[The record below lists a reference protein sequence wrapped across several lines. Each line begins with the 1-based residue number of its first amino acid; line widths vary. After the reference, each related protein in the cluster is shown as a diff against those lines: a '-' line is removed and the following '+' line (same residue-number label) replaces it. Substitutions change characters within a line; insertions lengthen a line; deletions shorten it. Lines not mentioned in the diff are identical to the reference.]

1 MTSTFYSTC
10 VILVDG
16 FLQEGVVSVLV
27 VVVVVVV
34 VWGAAVVQPGTH
46 LVVDILGLRVV
57 CNMAALSG

>member
-27 VVVVVVV
+27 VVVV
-34 VWGAAVVQPGTH
+34 WGAAVVQPGTH

-57 CNMAALSG
+57 CNMPTLSG

>member
-27 VVVVVVV
+27 VVVVV
-34 VWGAAVVQPGTH
+34 WGAAVVQPGTH
-46 LVVDILGLRVV
+46 LVVDILGLGIV
-57 CNMAALSG
+57 CNMATLSG

>member
-16 FLQEGVVSVLV
+16 FLQEGVVSVLLL
-27 VVVVVVV
+27 VVV

-46 LVVDILGLRVV
+46 LVVDILGLGIV
-57 CNMAALSG
+57 CNMPTLSG

>member
-27 VVVVVVV
+27 VVVVV
-34 VWGAAVVQPGTH
+34 WGAAVVQPGTH
-46 LVVDILGLRVV
+46 LVVDILGL
-57 CNMAALSG
+57 

>member
-16 FLQEGVVSVLV
+16 FLQEGVMSVL
-27 VVVVVVV
+27 VVVVVV

-46 LVVDILGLRVV
+46 LVVDILGLGVV
-57 CNMAALSG
+57 CNMAALTV

>member
-1 MTSTFYSTC
+1 MISSVYSTC

-16 FLQEGVVSVLV
+16 FLQEGVVSVLL
-27 VVVVVVV
+27 VVVV

>member
-16 FLQEGVVSVLV
+16 FLQEGVMSVL
-27 VVVVVVV
+27 VVVVVV

-57 CNMAALSG
+57 CNMAALTV

>member
-10 VILVDG
+10 VIVVDG
-16 FLQEGVVSVLV
+16 FLQEGVVSVLL
-27 VVVVVVV
+27 VVVV

>member
-16 FLQEGVVSVLV
+16 FLQEGVVSVLA
-27 VVVVVVV
+27 VVVV

-46 LVVDILGLRVV
+46 LVVDILGLGVV

>member
-34 VWGAAVVQPGTH
+34 VVWGAAVVQPGTH
-46 LVVDILGLRVV
+46 LVVDIL
-57 CNMAALSG
+57 

>member
-16 FLQEGVVSVLV
+16 FLQEGVVSVL
-27 VVVVVVV
+27 VVV

>member
-1 MTSTFYSTC
+1 MTSTFYPTC

-16 FLQEGVVSVLV
+16 FLQEGVVPVL
-27 VVVVVVV
+27 VVVVV

>member
-27 VVVVVVV
+27 VVVVVV
-34 VWGAAVVQPGTH
+34 WGAAVVQPGTH
-46 LVVDILGLRVV
+46 LVVDILGLGIV

>member
-27 VVVVVVV
+27 VVVVV
-34 VWGAAVVQPGTH
+34 WGAAVVQPGTH
-46 LVVDILGLRVV
+46 LVVDILGLGVV
-57 CNMAALSG
+57 CNMAALTV

>member
-16 FLQEGVVSVLV
+16 FLQEGVVSVLLLV
-27 VVVVVVV
+27 VVE

-57 CNMAALSG
+57 CNMPTLSG

>member
-16 FLQEGVVSVLV
+16 FLQEGVVSVLLL
-27 VVVVVVV
+27 VVV

-46 LVVDILGLRVV
+46 LVVDILGLGIV

>member
-27 VVVVVVV
+27 VVVVVV
-34 VWGAAVVQPGTH
+34 WGAAVVQPGTH
-46 LVVDILGLRVV
+46 LVVDILGLGVV

>member
-1 MTSTFYSTC
+1 MTSTFYPTC
-10 VILVDG
+10 VILVDV
-16 FLQEGVVSVLV
+16 FLQEGVVSVLL
-27 VVVVVVV
+27 VVVVV

>member
-1 MTSTFYSTC
+1 MTSTFYPTC

-16 FLQEGVVSVLV
+16 FLQEGVVSVL
-27 VVVVVVV
+27 VVVVV

-46 LVVDILGLRVV
+46 LVVDILGLGVV

>member
-27 VVVVVVV
+27 VLVVVVV
-34 VWGAAVVQPGTH
+34 VWGAAVV
-46 LVVDILGLRVV
+46 
-57 CNMAALSG
+57 

>member
-16 FLQEGVVSVLV
+16 FLQEGVVSVLL
-27 VVVVVVV
+27 VVVVV

-57 CNMAALSG
+57 CNMATLSG

>member
-1 MTSTFYSTC
+1 MTSTFYPTC

-16 FLQEGVVSVLV
+16 FLQEGVVSVL
-27 VVVVVVV
+27 VVVVV

>member
-27 VVVVVVV
+27 VVVVV
-34 VWGAAVVQPGTH
+34 WGAAVVQPGTH
-46 LVVDILGLRVV
+46 LVVDILRLGVV

>member
-27 VVVVVVV
+27 VVVVV
-34 VWGAAVVQPGTH
+34 WGAAVVQPGTH
-46 LVVDILGLRVV
+46 LVVDILGLGIV

>member
-27 VVVVVVV
+27 VVVVV
-34 VWGAAVVQPGTH
+34 WGAAVVQPGTH
-46 LVVDILGLRVV
+46 LVVDILGLGVV

>member
-16 FLQEGVVSVLV
+16 FLQEGVVSVLL
-27 VVVVVVV
+27 VVV

-57 CNMAALSG
+57 CNMPTLSV

>member
-16 FLQEGVVSVLV
+16 FLQEGVVSVL
-27 VVVVVVV
+27 VVVVV